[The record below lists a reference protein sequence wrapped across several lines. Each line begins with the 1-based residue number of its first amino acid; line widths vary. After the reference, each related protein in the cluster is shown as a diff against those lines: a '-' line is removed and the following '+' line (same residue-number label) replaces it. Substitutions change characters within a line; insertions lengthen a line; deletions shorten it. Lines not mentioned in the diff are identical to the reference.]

1 MADAFD
7 PTDPRHLT
15 PEQRLDEA
23 AAIFAT
29 GARRALSLR
38 RSLACPDSD
47 SDRLDVFA
55 ETSVHA
61 PAELTQPESTG
72 GVEP

>member
-15 PEQRLDEA
+15 PEQRFDELTL
-23 AAIFAT
+23 IFAT
-29 GARRALSLR
+29 GARRALALR
-38 RSLACPDSD
+38 RTQTPPESAPDG
-47 SDRLDVFA
+47 LDVSA

-61 PAELTQPESTG
+61 PVELTQAESTE
-72 GVEP
+72 GVEA